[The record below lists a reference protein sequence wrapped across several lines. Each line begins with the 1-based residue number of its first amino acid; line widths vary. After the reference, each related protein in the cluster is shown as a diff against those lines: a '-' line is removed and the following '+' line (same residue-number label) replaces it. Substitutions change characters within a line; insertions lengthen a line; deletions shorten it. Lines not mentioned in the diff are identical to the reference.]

1 MESVRNACNDR
12 PQHEDVFDYYR
23 RELAE
28 IGVETSEDFTRLLV
42 RRQKR
47 LSQSAQV
54 TDSNTQNPKHKI

>member
-28 IGVETSEDFTRLLV
+28 IGVETSEHFTRLLV

-47 LSQSAQV
+47 LSQSAR
-54 TDSNTQNPKHKI
+54 